1 MSTFRIDKQYVTIE
15 KAEQKTVHVGARS
28 TSNSGKL
35 GSNTN
40 NLRTDYDVAKII
52 SDVTKK
58 AEEKALAIIK
68 EAENKA
74 SHIIS
79 QAEESA
85 EAIKKEAERISTE
98 IKKRAQEEGYEAGKS
113 EAEADIVK
121 KLEDD
126 KREFKR
132 LTDKLLQNYS
142 RTIDEA
148 RGDIISLV
156 IDITKKILG
165 IKLNESDKIFLDLV
179 NNAIDELKNSSYIK
193 IHVSPGDYE
202 RYFGKEQAGEKIKKV
217 TSATIS
223 IDEEE
228 NFHEGDLVVESDGEV
243 LDLSVFKQLDKIE
256 CAFVN
261 GNA

>member
-15 KAEQKTVHVGARS
+15 KAEQKTVHVGVRS
-28 TSNSGKL
+28 TPINGKS
-35 GSNTN
+35 GSNNTPRPYYEAEKLIEN
-40 NLRTDYDVAKII
+40 I
-52 SDVTKK
+52 TKK
-58 AEEKALAIIK
+58 AEEKASSIID
-68 EAENKA
+68 EAEKKA
-74 SHIIS
+74 GLIIS
-79 QAEESA
+79 QAEEQA
-85 EAIKKEAERISTE
+85 EAIKMEAEKISVE
-98 IKKRAQEEGYEAGKS
+98 IKKRAQEEGYAAGISK
-113 EAEADIVK
+113 AEADIAN
-121 KLEDD
+121 KLDED

-165 IKLNESDKIFLDLV
+165 IKLHESDKIFMDLV

-193 IHVSPGDYE
+193 IHVSPADYE

-228 NFHEGDLVVESDGEV
+228 NFHEGDLVVESEGEV